1 MCKLEK
7 LTKDYHYTTQ
17 VIEFLE
23 GLNDEK
29 KQKNIEFRK
38 TRLNEL
44 EDELIKELRKLTPD
58 KIKTAIQTELLS
70 FLTTKDAKPDWWNR

>member
-1 MCKLEK
+1 MWKLEK

-29 KQKNIEFRK
+29 KQKNIEFWK
-38 TRLNEL
+38 NRLNEL

-58 KIKTAIQTELLS
+58 EIKTAIQMELLS
-70 FLTTKDAKPDWWNR
+70 FLTTKDG

>member
-1 MCKLEK
+1 MWKLEK

-58 KIKTAIQTELLS
+58 EIKIAIQTELLS
-70 FLTTKDAKPDWWNR
+70 FLTTKDAKSDWWNR

>member
-1 MCKLEK
+1 MKNLKKKL
-7 LTKDYHYTTQ
+7 DDHHYTTK

-58 KIKTAIQTELLS
+58 EIKTAIQTELLS

>member
-1 MCKLEK
+1 MWTLEK
-7 LTKDYHYTTQ
+7 KVNDYHYTTK

-38 TRLNEL
+38 KRLDELENEL
-44 EDELIKELRKLTPD
+44 ITELRKLTPD
-58 KIKTAIQTELLS
+58 EIKTAIQTELLS
-70 FLTTKDAKPDWWNR
+70 FLTNKDAKDNGWDR

>member
-1 MCKLEK
+1 MWTLEK
-7 LTKDYHYTTQ
+7 KVNDYHYTTK

-38 TRLNEL
+38 KRLDELENEL
-44 EDELIKELRKLTPD
+44 ITELRKLTPD
-58 KIKTAIQTELLS
+58 EIKTAIQTELLS
-70 FLTTKDAKPDWWNR
+70 FLTNKDAKDNG

>member
-1 MCKLEK
+1 MWKLEK

-17 VIEFLE
+17 VIEFLV

-29 KQKNIEFRK
+29 KQKNIEFWK
-38 TRLNEL
+38 NRLNEL

-58 KIKTAIQTELLS
+58 EIKTAIQMELLS
-70 FLTTKDAKPDWWNR
+70 FLTTKDG

>member
-1 MCKLEK
+1 MWKLEK

-17 VIEFLE
+17 VIEFLV

-29 KQKNIEFRK
+29 KQKNIEFWK
-38 TRLNEL
+38 NRLNEL

-58 KIKTAIQTELLS
+58 EIKTAIQMELLS
-70 FLTTKDAKPDWWNR
+70 FLTTKDAKSN